1 MSFSTQDITRQWAS
15 LPASQIAVGV
25 NDALHTNS
33 SLVVTAPPG
42 AGKSTLLPLTIL
54 SSLGE
59 GEKILMLEPR
69 RLAAR
74 QIAERMAQMLGEQ
87 VGETI
92 GYRVRFESRVS
103 KRTRIEVL
111 TEGILTRMIVDD
123 ATLDGVSVVIFDE
136 FHERSINS
144 DLALAL
150 TRQAQQIIR
159 PDLKVVIMSA
169 TIDTSNI
176 CAALQAPLI
185 ESEGR
190 MFPVELHYADKD
202 TDPRDIAAAAASTT
216 IEAYKKYEGDILVF
230 LPGQAEIE
238 HCYELLSKSQ
248 HFTASPSQPINTS
261 THQHLT
267 TSGGAL
273 VSSAPTTSQH
283 LTTSTSQHLTI
294 HPLYGNLSP
303 EDQRRAIA
311 PSAPGERKIVIAT
324 PIAETSITIEG
335 VRVVI
340 DAGLCR
346 QVVFDARTGLSHL
359 ETVRISMDMATQRMG
374 RAGRVAEGVCYR
386 LWTKA
391 SEHLMAEQRKPEI
404 EEADLAPM
412 LLDTAAFGESDA
424 EALPWLTMPPRAGVF
439 KAKELLTA
447 LGAIDENGNITSIGK
462 RMATLPCHPRI
473 ARMILATT
481 NLTTSTP
488 QEVHLSPLGFCR
500 LPEQEVHQQH
510 LTTSTSHHNNTSLAC
525 DIAALLEE
533 KDPLSE
539 SGGTD
544 LTLRLSALRAA
555 RRKKQLGKWQRIA
568 KIAAEYRRMAHTDED
583 NRDPA
588 QTEVGLLVAYA
599 YPERIAHS
607 TNSIG
612 GYRLASGANVQL
624 DAADQQSAHSWLAV
638 ASLYSA
644 TGTTGRVFL
653 AAPIA
658 PDDLEKEFVKE
669 VDNIAWDTKQGCV
682 VMQREQRIGK
692 LILSQ
697 KPIHDADK
705 ERLKGIVCEAMK
717 KDGLTM
723 MAWSEKAVEQVQRR
737 VAQVAAWHPE
747 MALPDVSTEHLL
759 STAADWLPFYL
770 EEGGRVKTSVQELRK
785 LNLAEIIWNILPY
798 EAQLEVDR
806 LAPTHIEVPTGSHI
820 RIDYRSG
827 AEAPVLS
834 VRLQE
839 CFGMERTPCVDDGR
853 QPLLMELLSPG
864 FKPVQLTQDLASFW
878 QGTYF
883 EVRKEL
889 RRRYPKHYWPENPL
903 EAEAVRGVKRK

>member
-1 MSFSTQDITRQWAS
+1 MTFSTQDITKKYAS
-15 LPASQIAVGV
+15 LPASLIADDV
-25 NDALHTNS
+25 NSALQTHH
-33 SLVVTAPPG
+33 SLVITAPPG

-74 QIAERMAQMLGEQ
+74 QIAERMAQILGET
-87 VGETI
+87 VGETV
-92 GYRVRFESRVS
+92 GYRVRFESKVS

-111 TEGILTRMIVDD
+111 TEGILTRMLVDD
-123 ATLDGVSVVIFDE
+123 ATLDGVSIVIFDE

-150 TRQAQQIIR
+150 TRQAQEIIR
-159 PDLKVVIMSA
+159 PDLKIVIMSA
-169 TIDTSNI
+169 TIDACGI
-176 CAALQAPLI
+176 CAALKAPLI

-190 MFPVELHYADKD
+190 MFPVELHYADED
-202 TDPRDIAAAAASTT
+202 TDPRDIAAVAASTT
-216 IEAYKKYEGDILVF
+216 MEAYRKHDGDILVF

-238 HCYELLSKSQ
+238 RCFELLSNSQ
-248 HFTASPSQPINTS
+248 HLN
-261 THQHLT
+261 

-273 VSSAPTTSQH
+273 VSSAPTTSQPITISPSQPI
-283 LTTSTSQHLTI
+283 TTTPSQHLTISPSHHLYI

-303 EDQRRAIA
+303 ENQRRAIA

-340 DAGLCR
+340 DSGLCR

-359 ETVRISMDMATQRMG
+359 QTVRISMDMATQRMG

-412 LLDTAAFGESDA
+412 VLDTAAFGESDV
-424 EALPWLTMPPRAGVF
+424 EALPWLTTPPRAGVF
-439 KAKELLTA
+439 KAKELLMS
-447 LGAIDENGNITSIGK
+447 LGAIDENGNITPIGK
-462 RMATLPCHPRI
+462 RMAALPCHPRI

-481 NLTTSTP
+481 SLTTSTH
-488 QEVHLSPLGFCR
+488 QGVHLS
-500 LPEQEVHQQH
+500 QVHQQH
-510 LTTSTSHHNNTSLAC
+510 LTTSTSQHYNTSLAC

-539 SGGTD
+539 TGGTD

-555 RRKKQLGKWQRIA
+555 RRKGQMGRWQRIA
-568 KIAAEYRRMAHTDED
+568 KIAAEYRRMAHTDEE

-588 QTEVGLLVAYA
+588 PMEVGLLVAHA

-612 GYRLASGANVQL
+612 SYRLASGANVQL
-624 DAADQQSAHSWLAV
+624 DATDQQSAHSWLAI
-638 ASLYSA
+638 ASLHSA
-644 TGTTGRVFL
+644 PGATGRVFL
-653 AAPIA
+653 AAPLD
-658 PDDLEKEFVKE
+658 PEDLNAEFVKE
-669 VDNIAWDTKQGCV
+669 VDNISWDTKQGCV

-692 LILSQ
+692 LMLSE

-705 ERLKGIVCEAMK
+705 EQVKSIVCEAMK

-747 MALPDVSTEHLL
+747 LALPDVSTEHLL

-770 EEGGRVKTSVQELRK
+770 EEGGRVKSSVQELRK
-785 LNLAEIIWNILPY
+785 LNLAEIIWNLLPY
-798 EAQLEVDR
+798 EAQQEVDR
-806 LAPTHIEVPTGSHI
+806 LAPTHIEVPTGSRI
-820 RIDYRSG
+820 RIDYRTG

-839 CFGMERTPCVDDGR
+839 CFGMERTPCVDDGKR
-853 QPLLMELLSPG
+853 PVLMELLSPG

>member
-1 MSFSTQDITRQWAS
+1 MSFSTQDITHQWAS

-25 NDALHTNS
+25 NEALYTNS

-87 VGETI
+87 VGETV

-169 TIDTSNI
+169 TIDASNI

-190 MFPVELHYADKD
+190 MFPVELHYADED

-238 HCYELLSKSQ
+238 RCYELLSNSQ
-248 HFTASPSQPINTS
+248 HLNI
-261 THQHLT
+261 
-267 TSGGAL
+267 SGGAL
-273 VSSAPTTSQH
+273 VSSAPTTPQPI
-283 LTTSTSQHLTI
+283 TTSTSQHLTI

-386 LWTKA
+386 LWTIA

-412 LLDTAAFGESDA
+412 VLDTAAFGESDA

-488 QEVHLSPLGFCR
+488 QGVHLS
-500 LPEQEVHQQH
+500 QVHQQH
-510 LTTSTSHHNNTSLAC
+510 LNTSTSHHNNTSLAC

-539 SGGTD
+539 NGGTD

-555 RRKKQLGKWQRIA
+555 RRKKQLGRWQRIA

-588 QTEVGLLVAYA
+588 PTEVGLLVAYA

-624 DAADQQSAHSWLAV
+624 DAADQQSAHSWLAI

-644 TGTTGRVFL
+644 PGTTGRVFL

-682 VMQREQRIGK
+682 VMQCEQRIGK
-692 LILSQ
+692 LTLSQ

-737 VAQVAAWHPE
+737 VAQVATWHPE

-785 LNLAEIIWNILPY
+785 LNLADIIWNILPY

>member
-25 NDALHTNS
+25 NDTLHTNS

-190 MFPVELHYADKD
+190 MFPVELHYADED

-238 HCYELLSKSQ
+238 QCYELLSKSQ

-267 TSGGAL
+267 TST
-273 VSSAPTTSQH
+273 SQPTT
-283 LTTSTSQHLTI
+283 TTPHHLTI

-488 QEVHLSPLGFCR
+488 QGMHLSPLGFCR

-544 LTLRLSALRAA
+544 LTLRLSALRTA
-555 RRKKQLGKWQRIA
+555 RRKKQLGRWQRIA

-644 TGTTGRVFL
+644 PGTTGRVFL

-697 KPIHDADK
+697 KPIHYADK